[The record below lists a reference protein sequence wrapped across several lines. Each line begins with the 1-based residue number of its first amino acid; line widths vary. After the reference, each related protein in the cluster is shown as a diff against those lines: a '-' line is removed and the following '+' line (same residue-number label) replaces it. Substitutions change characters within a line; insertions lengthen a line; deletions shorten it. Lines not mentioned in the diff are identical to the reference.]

1 MKTNKFAIAAGLALT
16 IAALFFAL
24 LKFGSTV
31 GWLPD
36 EQGGAVNT
44 DAEIT
49 VTSETETD
57 TEEPVA
63 QPQTV
68 TMRAVGDNL
77 IHFCIYDQASKR
89 SDNGTYNFDYAY
101 ENVVDPIKTAD
112 ISVINQET
120 VIVSDRAPSSYPLFN
135 SPKELGQKVVDMGFD
150 VVTMANNHCLDQG
163 TAGALKSIEYWK
175 NQSVISLGAY
185 DSADDMNTIR
195 VQQVNG
201 IVFSYVNFTSYLN
214 GLSVDPNSSLKVISL
229 TDPNKTDEQIRAT
242 VKKQIEAAREVS
254 DVVVVAMHWRVE
266 NTTEVPA
273 GQAEFAKYLAECG
286 ADVIIGTGPHVL
298 QPTVWLDRP
307 DGKKTLCIYS
317 LGNFISG
324 QDVAQNLLSAI
335 AEITYERGT
344 DGKVTVQG
352 AKFIPIITH
361 YGANF
366 ANLKLY
372 LFEDYTPELAA
383 AHGVPGGMNYETA
396 KNFYAQV
403 LGAENIKNYK

>member
-1 MKTNKFAIAAGLALT
+1 MKTNKFAIAAGLAVT

-31 GWLPD
+31 GWLPE
-36 EQGGAVNT
+36 EQGTVNT
-44 DAEIT
+44 DAEIS
-49 VTSETETD
+49 VVSETETETD
-57 TEEPVA
+57 EPVS
-63 QPQTV
+63 QSQTV

-89 SDNGTYNFDYAY
+89 SDNGTYNFDFAY

-120 VIVSDRAPSSYPLFN
+120 VIVTDRAPSSYPLFN

-163 TAGALKSIEYWK
+163 TEGALKSIEYWK

-185 DSADDMNTIR
+185 DGVDDMNTIR

-229 TDPNKTDEQIRAT
+229 TDPNKTDEQIRQT

-254 DVVVVAMHWRVE
+254 DVVVAAMHWRVE
-266 NTTEVPA
+266 NTTEVPQ
-273 GQAEFAKYLAECG
+273 GQAEFAQYLADCG

-324 QDVAQNLLSAI
+324 QDVSQNLLSAI

-344 DGKVTVQG
+344 DGKVSVQG

-361 YGANF
+361 YGANYS
-366 ANLKLY
+366 NLKLY